1 MELGCIG
8 FQTTSLQPSTEN
20 CLALNQRRHVGPL
33 QQVTSTFTRGPTHL
47 HLGQDHQSDSSHFN
61 LRFLA
66 LTWAEKKRRSYSR
79 SEGFGIVNVSPL
91 QAMLS
96 HQMQLVP
103 AKLKFDTS
111 HTSTPVCPAD
121 GFSNFPGTSPATG
134 LLKRTSL
141 YQGLP
146 LIDWTSQSAAITAAH
161 QL

>member
-1 MELGCIG
+1 
-8 FQTTSLQPSTEN
+8 
-20 CLALNQRRHVGPL
+20 
-33 QQVTSTFTRGPTHL
+33 
-47 HLGQDHQSDSSHFN
+47 
-61 LRFLA
+61 
-66 LTWAEKKRRSYSR
+66 
-79 SEGFGIVNVSPL
+79 
-91 QAMLS
+91 MLS

-146 LIDWTSQSAAITAAH
+146 LIDWTSQSAATTAAH
-161 QL
+161 RL